1 MSKTYTVTSE
11 QLEQLDHLKYLLS
24 VYASDIEKL
33 CVLED
38 DSTDLNIGFELGK
51 LYSSLRKSFMNSQ
64 ELNSEIRSNKQE
76 KEENENE

>member
-24 VYASDIEKL
+24 VYAADVEKL

-51 LYSSLRKSFMNSQ
+51 LYSSLRKSFMDFQ
-64 ELNSEIRSNKQE
+64 ELNSEIYSNKQ
-76 KEENENE
+76 KEEEEN